1 MQTKSHEIKYYSIY
15 LTRNKE
21 IMYNTTQKRY
31 FWNPSLTL
39 NNSDVY
45 KVTVST
51 TTFEEGPPVS
61 TRIYFISPGKLSFV
75 LNLQCLFYC
84 RVIALQFFK
93 LCVKFTK

>member
-1 MQTKSHEIKYYSIY
+1 
-15 LTRNKE
+15 
-21 IMYNTTQKRY
+21 MYNTTQKRY

-61 TRIYFISPGKLSFV
+61 TRIYFISPGKLSLLPSRHCITIF
-75 LNLQCLFYC
+75 QIMRKFYK
-84 RVIALQFFK
+84 VG
-93 LCVKFTK
+93 